1 MDTRRETSKTR
12 TRQSKREEES
22 AKANESME
30 NWAAEQNG
38 STYPQ

>member
-1 MDTRRETSKTR
+1 MHTRSEKRKTR

-22 AKANESME
+22 ARANESME